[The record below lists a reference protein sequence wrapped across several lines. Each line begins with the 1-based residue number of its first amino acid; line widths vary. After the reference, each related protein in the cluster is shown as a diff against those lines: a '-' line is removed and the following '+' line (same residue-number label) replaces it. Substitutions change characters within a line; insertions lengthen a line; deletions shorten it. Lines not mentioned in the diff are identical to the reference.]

1 MNRRTFYISL
11 TATFLGLSPL
21 AFAKKKKGKNKDKE
35 KEDPNA
41 IKTITGT
48 VTLKERSITKNYR
61 LVGNKSYSFAR
72 AHAGRVKQFVDQ
84 KVTVAAKVKGNR
96 ILVLES
102 IIKAK

>member
-1 MNRRTFYISL
+1 MNRKAFLISL
-11 TATFLGLSPL
+11 SIAIFSTPL
-21 AFAKKKKGKNKDKE
+21 PAVAKKKKGKNKDKE

-61 LVGNKSYSFAR
+61 LVGAKSYYFAR
-72 AHAGRVKQFVDQ
+72 AHAARVKQFVDQ
-84 KVTVAAKVKGNR
+84 KVTVAAKVKGDR